1 MDHFLNV
8 IDASLDPANIKGR
21 LKSDP
26 VGRFHFR
33 AAALESVAAAR
44 FSKIQQIVL
53 RGMPSFPFPEV
64 RIALNL
70 ILFDG
75 IATYEDL
82 ERALAQVNS
91 IYRWQSELC
100 LDWRDSLGRVN
111 RRYISLFTQAAM
123 AVPRASETDVA
134 TALVS
139 LNQLLMDLVHGSRQ
153 NYSLDLLL
161 LDAQAWL
168 AENVA
173 DPLVAHCIRAVPIA
187 SLPCSALVREETK
200 LALVSDRDPAHR
212 HALVD
217 GLARALGAYLD
228 QSGADH
234 GSWFVAELVQHCRRN
249 KSLSNAEDK
258 KRMLV
263 ACRKLVLRADV
274 AGPISGL
281 ILAWVIDLLESGTRG
296 KINLKAIT
304 PAKYVAAAAI
314 RLMEAFRGK
323 SIEQLSA
330 QNFIAIYKKMLHG
343 LSSSQARTL
352 ASALSSWHFFL
363 SCWLDVEPLCA
374 SLHKWIPAPSPKA
387 NMIWCH
393 EIDLVRSWVEVRG
406 SDERFQLQLKV
417 AFEILAGIR
426 IRAAE
431 LLKLRICN
439 IQFENELALIEIATR
454 AIDSGVKTAAGR
466 RTQSLR
472 EEHAIKLLREWIKRR
487 KQDGALPEDYLFGDP
502 YCPERQYKIGQL
514 YLTLNR
520 LIKAATGDITAGT
533 HAFSHT
539 RVSIDW
545 DGKHDSSLSIADI
558 NPFEERAV
566 EAGHESA
573 GTGFAHYFHFP
584 ERWLRE
590 ELDQV
595 IAERLELWPTIRSHV
610 ALSASAFRQVRAR
623 RLRRNPGETP
633 GGVALYYIK
642 LATPYLC
649 VPKSS
654 DGWKTVEPENPL
666 QAQEVGP
673 LDLAGTLN
681 LLNDIW
687 YGHSPKAISLRSGL
701 SPDLISAYVSASHQI
716 LQLIGE
722 AGLQFRDQPVVD
734 PIFSLGQI
742 LNGRAG
748 QRIQL
753 SRAGQDKVGCLYDFL
768 ASNLQGEVAQKGID
782 SWLRC
787 YRAGYLSLEKPA
799 AAAGFASLLDAAE
812 FPRALVVVR
821 ATEKLDTKICSG
833 IDGIFSGNHAI
844 TPIKDV
850 IRQRHGRPQAYLA
863 LASGSLWRD
872 KNKGFPNAALGMTG
886 VHAVMFAAAVCGNA
900 QKVFEN
906 SMVIEK
912 GTTDE

>member
-26 VGRFHFR
+26 VGRIHFR

-53 RGMPSFPFPEV
+53 RGKLSFPIPEV

-82 ERALAQVNS
+82 ERALAQVDS
-91 IYRWQSELC
+91 IYRWQSVLC

-123 AVPRASETDVA
+123 AVPRTSETDVA

-153 NYSLDLLL
+153 NYSLNLLL

-173 DPLVAHCIRAVPIA
+173 DPLVAHCICVVPIA
-187 SLPCSALVREETK
+187 SLPRSALVREETK

-228 QSGADH
+228 PSGADH

-249 KSLSNAEDK
+249 KALSNAEDK

-263 ACRKLVLRADV
+263 ACRKLVLRADA

-281 ILAWVIDLLESGTRG
+281 ILAWVIDLLESGTRA

-304 PAKYVAAAAI
+304 PAKYVTAAAI

-363 SCWLDVEPLCA
+363 SCWLDVDPLCA
-374 SLHKWIPAPSPKA
+374 SLHKWIPASSPKA

-393 EIDLVRSWVEVRG
+393 EIDLVRTWVEVRG
-406 SDERFQLQLKV
+406 CDERFQWQLKV

-439 IQFENELALIEIATR
+439 IQFENELASIEIATR
-454 AIDSGVKTAAGR
+454 ALDGGVKTAAGR

-502 YCPERQYKIGQL
+502 YCPERQYKIGLL

-545 DGKHDSSLSIADI
+545 DGKRDNSLSIADI
-558 NPFEERAV
+558 NLFEESAV

-584 ERWLRE
+584 EKWLRE

-595 IAERLELWPTIRSHV
+595 IAERLELWPTIRPHV
-610 ALSASAFRQVRAR
+610 ALSASAFRQA
-623 RLRRNPGETP
+623 RLRRIKRNPDETP

-649 VPKSS
+649 VPKAS
-654 DGWKTVEPENPL
+654 DGWKTVQPENPL
-666 QAQEVGP
+666 QAQAVSP
-673 LDLAGTLN
+673 LDLANTLN

-687 YGHSPKAISLRSGL
+687 NGHSPKAISLRSGL
-701 SPDLISAYVSASHQI
+701 SPDLVSAYVSASHQI

-722 AGLQFRDQPVVD
+722 AGLQSRDQPEVD

-742 LNGRAG
+742 LKNQVG
-748 QRIQL
+748 QHIQL
-753 SRAGQDKVGCLYDFL
+753 SRAGQEKAGLLYNFL
-768 ASNLQGEVAQKGID
+768 TLNLPGDVSQKGID
-782 SWLRC
+782 SWTCC
-787 YRAGYLSLEKPA
+787 YRNGYFSLDVPA
-799 AAAGFASLLDAAE
+799 AATGFVNLLDAAE
-812 FPRALVVVR
+812 IPRTHVIVR
-821 ATEKLDTKICSG
+821 VSEKLDTKITSG
-833 IDGIFSGNHAI
+833 IDSIFRGKHAVM
-844 TPIKDV
+844 PIKGA
-850 IRQRHGRPQAYLA
+850 IKHRHGRPKAYLS
-863 LASGSLWRD
+863 LASGPLSLCKSD
-872 KNKGFPNAALGMTG
+872 AFPNAALGMG
-886 VHAVMFAAAVCGNA
+886 GLNAVMYAAAVCSSA
-900 QKVFEN
+900 QKMLVN
-906 SMVIEK
+906 STPIDRES
-912 GTTDE
+912 TNE